1 MSEVTVDQRESSAL
15 AETPDV
21 YGAYPRLSDDQIA
34 ALEEGG
40 ARRTVGT
47 GETLVREG
55 ERADHFFVI
64 LAGKVAV
71 STTDDAGNRR
81 VKRVHGPR
89 RFLGE
94 LGDLEGQAA
103 FYTAEVVE
111 PGEVLLVPTE
121 RVRDLVAHDQAL
133 SDLILRA
140 YLWRRSLLIQEG
152 FGFRIIGSCY

>member
-1 MSEVTVDQRESSAL
+1 MSEATVDQRESSAL

-34 ALEEGG
+34 TLEQGG
-40 ARRTVGT
+40 SRRTVGI
-47 GETLVREG
+47 GEMLVREG
-55 ERADHFFVI
+55 ERADHFFVV

-71 STTDDAGNRR
+71 SATDDAGNRR

-111 PGEVLLVPTE
+111 PGEVLQVPTE
-121 RVRDLVAHDQAL
+121 RVRELVAHDQEAVPIPAHR
-133 SDLILRA
+133 SGSLRSA
-140 YLWRRSLLIQEG
+140 WVRW
-152 FGFRIIGSCY
+152 